1 VIGLDTNVVVRYVV
15 RDDAHQTALV
25 DAVFAEL
32 TAADPGFV
40 SLVVAVETWWVLR
53 TSYRVSTDEC
63 RTVLEALVEA
73 NELVLERPDLVRQ
86 ALASTAT
93 GGDFADALIGLLGR
107 AAGCSTVVTFDRG
120 AVRHTG
126 MTLLS

>member
-1 VIGLDTNVVVRYVV
+1 MIGLDTNVVVRYVV

-25 DAVFAEL
+25 DALFADL

-53 TSYRVSTDEC
+53 TSYRVSADEC
-63 RTVLEALVEA
+63 RSVLQALVEA

-86 ALASTAT
+86 ALGVAATGADFASTVKVE
-93 GGDFADALIGLLGR
+93 L
-107 AAGCSTVVTFDRG
+107 
-120 AVRHTG
+120 
-126 MTLLS
+126 